1 MAKYVRWHSDTD
13 YALLHS
19 SAEGKLVAVG
29 DKRTQLVAGAVR
41 LLATRGLEGTS
52 FAEVRGVAGG
62 SRGSTYHH
70 FPGGKDELI
79 EAALQ
84 LAANRAYDALES
96 ARGSAPAA
104 VMDQFVDMWRQ
115 LLARSDQRAGCA
127 VLAVTVA
134 TESETLRTQAGEI
147 FTQWREH
154 LARLFAAGG
163 IDEKHANSL
172 AAMAISAME
181 GAVVLT
187 RAERSMESF
196 ELVAEQLRALA
207 AH

>member
-1 MAKYVRWHSDTD
+1 M
-13 YALLHS
+13 
-19 SAEGKLVAVG
+19 AVG
-29 DKRTQLVAGAVR
+29 DKRAQLVAGAVR

-52 FAEVRGVAGG
+52 FAEVREIAGG

-84 LAANRAYDALES
+84 LAASRAYDAMES
-96 ARGSAPAA
+96 ARGSAPTV

-115 LLARSDQRAGCA
+115 LLTRSDQRAGCA

-134 TESETLRTQAGEI
+134 TESETLRAQTGEI
-147 FTQWREH
+147 FTQWRQH
-154 LARLFAAGG
+154 LAALFADGG
-163 IDEKHANSL
+163 LDKQRANSL
-172 AAMAISAME
+172 AAMAISSME
-181 GAVVLT
+181 GAVALA

-207 AH
+207 AR